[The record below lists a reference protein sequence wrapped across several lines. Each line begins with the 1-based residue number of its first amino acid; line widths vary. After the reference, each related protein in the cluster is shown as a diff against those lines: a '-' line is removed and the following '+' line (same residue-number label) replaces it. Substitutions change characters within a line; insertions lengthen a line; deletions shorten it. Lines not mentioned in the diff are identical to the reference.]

1 MNDEIKNKIIDLYI
15 NEKLAAEGISKQLK
29 KEGIHLSRS
38 PIGKFLTKE
47 KNAGRVKQI
56 AQEDYKGVKKYLKKV
71 KNTESNE
78 KRDVYNIIREVTYHD
93 RKFGQKTRSIKRIK
107 RKQVKEIPGKLV
119 KAPRWAK
126 YKILFRSSNT
136 DSLKTFI
143 PKQYQGI
150 QYFKSKNEANDALN
164 LRLKLTDTINKKK
177 IKFLKT
183 QNGTNSWGFQKGNYL
198 GK

>member
-1 MNDEIKNKIIDLYI
+1 MNEEIKNKIINLYI

-56 AQEDYKGVKKYLKKV
+56 AQKDYKGVKKYLKKV
-71 KNTESNE
+71 KNTESNK

-93 RKFGQKTRSIKRIK
+93 RKFGQKTRPIKLIK
-107 RKQVKEIPGKLV
+107 RKPVKEIPGKLV

-126 YKILFRSSNT
+126 YKILFRSSNIEYLHISPKNIYKNIKQKNHLILKQKIWIFKGVT
-136 DSLKTFI
+136 DVK
-143 PKQYQGI
+143 I
-150 QYFKSKNEANDALN
+150 QKFKELWKA
-164 LRLKLTDTINKKK
+164 K
-177 IKFLKT
+177 
-183 QNGTNSWGFQKGNYL
+183 
-198 GK
+198 